1 MYTTIGRKVRKIVPK
16 ELKVVCFY
24 DILLLIPI
32 KSSSYLGET
41 MIVSY
46 KKLWYK
52 LIDKKLKKADLKRM
66 TGISPSTLANLNKD
80 KNVSLEVLLKI
91 CDALHCNL
99 CDIVESLPDPE
110 PAAEQK

>member
-1 MYTTIGRKVRKIVPK
+1 
-16 ELKVVCFY
+16 
-24 DILLLIPI
+24 
-32 KSSSYLGET
+32 

-46 KKLWYK
+46 KKLWYL

-66 TGISPSTLANLNKD
+66 TSISPSTLANLTKD

>member
-1 MYTTIGRKVRKIVPK
+1 MAYII
-16 ELKVVCFY
+16 E
-24 DILLLIPI
+24 
-32 KSSSYLGET
+32 KSHTVISVLAES

-46 KKLWYK
+46 KKLWYQ
-52 LIDKKLKKADLKRM
+52 LIDRKLKKADLLRM
-66 TGISPSTLANLNKD
+66 TGISPSTLSNLTKD

-110 PAAEQK
+110 PVSEQK